1 MTDPYRDENT
11 SLRAENERLRAD
23 LAKRHRASARRGLTV
38 FLVALDFGAIVAL
51 RPWLNGGSD
60 AAFWGAFVIVVG
72 IALAAV
78 ASAFVG
84 RRH

>member
-23 LAKRHRASARRGLTV
+23 LAKRRSGRRGLTIA
-38 FLVALDFGAIVAL
+38 LVALDFGAIVAL

-60 AAFWGAFVIVVG
+60 GAFWGAFVIVVG
-72 IALAAV
+72 IALAAIV
-78 ASAFVG
+78 SAFAG
-84 RRH
+84 RRP